1 MAEDEDIGDQR
12 GYGLDR
18 TLALSDGVFAFA
30 ITLLVL
36 DLTVPTLTGAAS
48 NPEIASALSR
58 ELPKF
63 TNYFISFFVVGI
75 WWSSHRRN
83 FSYIRIDDGTLASL
97 NLLFLLWIA
106 LTPFFTNLL
115 DVYGNVQ
122 LPVALF
128 ALVQATAGCFMTVIW
143 WYASKNN
150 RLISKNMKANDIR
163 KILRFNL
170 IAPVVFLLSVG
181 LSFFVPTVFVQF
193 FWLLLFALLR
203 ILRIRESKMASND

>member
-1 MAEDEDIGDQR
+1 MAEDEEIAGQR

-36 DLTVPTLTGAAS
+36 DLTVPSLVGSVS
-48 NPEIASALSR
+48 NITIASALSQ

-63 TNYFISFFVVGI
+63 VNYLVSFFVVGI
-75 WWSSHRRN
+75 WWNTHRRN
-83 FSYIRIDDGTLASL
+83 FAYIRKDDATLASQ
-97 NLLFLLWIA
+97 NLLFLLCIA

-115 DVYGNVQ
+115 DAYGSIQ

-128 ALVQATAGCFMTVIW
+128 ALVQAAGGSLMTLMW
-143 WYASKNN
+143 WHASRNHK
-150 RLISKNMKANDIR
+150 LISSRMKNGAIR
-163 KILRFNL
+163 RILIFNS
-170 IAPVVFLLSVG
+170 ATPAVFLLSVG

-193 FWLLLFALLR
+193 SWVLLITVLR
-203 ILRIRESKMASND
+203 MLRRHGGTNRNIQ